1 MYQYDLN
8 EISRLTGF
16 SAETRETLSRYY
28 AKLPEP
34 VRIEAYKIQS
44 DLARQARSEKTQG
57 REPEFFYA
65 QFLIALHK
73 MRSIERGA
81 CTHSKGG
88 KEGVTAEEL
97 SKIEL
102 IRKGRIR
109 MEHRKKPSPIR
120 KMVEVRF
127 YKTIENF
134 RAEGISW
141 RDISKYIGRFHRC
154 KISHS
159 YLKQCFEQISA
170 ERTVEKEKV

>member
-1 MYQYDLN
+1 MYQYDFN
-8 EISRLTGF
+8 EVSRLTGF
-16 SAETRETLSRYY
+16 SAETRESLSRYY

-44 DLARQARSEKTQG
+44 DLVRQARTEKTQG

-73 MRSIERGA
+73 MRSMETGA
-81 CTHSKGG
+81 RTHG
-88 KEGVTAEEL
+88 KEDLTAEEL

-109 MEHRKKPSPIR
+109 MEHRKKPRPTR
-120 KMVEVRF
+120 KVVEIRF
-127 YKTIENF
+127 YETIEKF

-159 YLKQCFEQISA
+159 YLKECFEQISA
-170 ERTVEKEKV
+170 ERKVGKETV

>member
-1 MYQYDLN
+1 MYQYDFN
-8 EISRLTGF
+8 EVSRLTGF
-16 SAETRETLSRYY
+16 SAETRESLSRYY

-44 DLARQARSEKTQG
+44 DLVRQARTEKTQG

-73 MRSIERGA
+73 MRSMETGA
-81 CTHSKGG
+81 RTHG
-88 KEGVTAEEL
+88 KEGLTVEEL

-109 MEHRKKPSPIR
+109 MEHRKKPRPTR
-120 KMVEVRF
+120 KVVEIRF
-127 YKTIENF
+127 YETIEKF

-159 YLKQCFEQISA
+159 YLKECFEQISA
-170 ERTVEKEKV
+170 ERKVGKETV

>member
-1 MYQYDLN
+1 MYQYDFN
-8 EISRLTGF
+8 EVSRLTGF
-16 SAETRETLSRYY
+16 SAETRESLSRYY

-44 DLARQARSEKTQG
+44 DLVRQARTEKTQG

-73 MRSIERGA
+73 MRSMETGPR
-81 CTHSKGG
+81 THG
-88 KEGVTAEEL
+88 KEGLTPEEL

-109 MEHRKKPSPIR
+109 MEHRKKPRPTR
-120 KMVEVRF
+120 RVVEIRF
-127 YKTIENF
+127 YETIEKF

-159 YLKQCFEQISA
+159 YLKECFEQISA
-170 ERTVEKEKV
+170 ERKVGKETV